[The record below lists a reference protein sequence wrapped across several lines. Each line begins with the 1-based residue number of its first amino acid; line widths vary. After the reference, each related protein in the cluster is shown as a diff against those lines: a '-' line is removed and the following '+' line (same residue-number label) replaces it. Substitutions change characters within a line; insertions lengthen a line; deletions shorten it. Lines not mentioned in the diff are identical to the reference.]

1 MIGELAFVVSSASQ
15 LTKVIDMAR
24 NNIDNFAF
32 ISFRIKYFCNKRK
45 YGYFIALLEL
55 CNHQISIAYISKQ
68 HIYILILGTI
78 IYVRLLSILS
88 FNILAVILYNPT
100 KIAHD
105 LSALILQSI
114 EREKKD
120 ALQRCT
126 LYSHNP
132 FNLNIYSI
140 DNCFYRQCAIVVH
153 WDLLHCQLQR
163 QFFLS

>member
-1 MIGELAFVVSSASQ
+1 MTLSGWVEVEQSITGKSSIVMIGELAFVVSSASQ

-32 ISFRIKYFCNKRK
+32 ISFRIKSFCNKRK

-78 IYVRLLSILS
+78 IYVRLLSMLS

-100 KIAHD
+100 KIAQSNRH
-105 LSALILQSI
+105 LTTTQSCLQYPNQ
-114 EREKKD
+114 EWL
-120 ALQRCT
+120 LQYPMLET
-126 LYSHNP
+126 HGSWL
-132 FNLNIYSI
+132 
-140 DNCFYRQCAIVVH
+140 VM
-153 WDLLHCQLQR
+153 
-163 QFFLS
+163 